1 MIVITIIM
9 CYCTIVMVVK
19 FDCHPAL
26 LAKRYP
32 CPIPK
37 RCGVMLYSITPK
49 NSMDKEDI
57 VVNALT
63 KLFFCGSDV
72 PDTKLFM
79 FFWLRTK
86 EEVMGIE
93 TCVVAEQDNE
103 VSVFTN

>member
-49 NSMDKEDI
+49 NSMDKEDV

-63 KLFFCGSDV
+63 KLFFCGSNV
-72 PDTKLFM
+72 PDTKLFYV
-79 FFWLRTK
+79 FLAQNKRRGHGNRDLR
-86 EEVMGIE
+86 GSR
-93 TCVVAEQDNE
+93 AGQ
-103 VSVFTN
+103 